1 MEVRRLLPGELDL
14 PRDVRL
20 RALRDAPSAFGSSY
34 EREAAFGPAEWAQR
48 AATAVFVAIEDERA
62 LGMAGGFVDDRGSTI
77 LWGMWVDP
85 AARGRGLAEPL
96 VEGVVAWAR
105 STGAPQL
112 ELTVTDRAP
121 AAAALYA
128 RLGFVPT
135 GETRP
140 LSGGRTETVLVLPL

>member
-1 MEVRRLLPGELDL
+1 MGARAPARRE
-14 PRDVRL
+14 
-20 RALRDAPSAFGSSY
+20 
-34 EREAAFGPAEWAQR
+34 
-48 AATAVFVAIEDERA
+48 
-62 LGMAGGFVDDRGSTI
+62 
-77 LWGMWVDP
+77 
-85 AARGRGLAEPL
+85 
-96 VEGVVAWAR
+96 
-105 STGAPQL
+105 L